1 MGLPFAQNMH
11 GGPDF
16 RHILRKFTGLKEGV
30 GENIPNTGRVI
41 VHCRETNSVYAI
53 ITTPLL
59 MTSSVSSAIRKG
71 HHSGIKINRFYLFL
85 SDFVD
90 K

>member
-1 MGLPFAQNMH
+1 MAHICALLIMILDRFSKYVHAIYGATFCTEHAW
-11 GGPDF
+11 GPDF

-41 VHCRETNSVYAI
+41 VIAR
-53 ITTPLL
+53 
-59 MTSSVSSAIRKG
+59 
-71 HHSGIKINRFYLFL
+71 RF
-85 SDFVD
+85 

>member
-1 MGLPFAQNMH
+1 MCMRFMGRPFAQNMH

-30 GENIPNTGRVI
+30 GENIPDTGRVI
-41 VHCRETNSVYAI
+41 VIAR
-53 ITTPLL
+53 
-59 MTSSVSSAIRKG
+59 
-71 HHSGIKINRFYLFL
+71 RF
-85 SDFVD
+85 

>member
-1 MGLPFAQNMH
+1 MILGRFSKYLREIYGASFAQNMH

-41 VHCRETNSVYAI
+41 V
-53 ITTPLL
+53 
-59 MTSSVSSAIRKG
+59 SSRQFK
-71 HHSGIKINRFYLFL
+71 
-85 SDFVD
+85 
-90 K
+90 

>member
-1 MGLPFAQNMH
+1 MIFMGRAFARNMH

-41 VHCRETNSVYAI
+41 V
-53 ITTPLL
+53 
-59 MTSSVSSAIRKG
+59 SAR
-71 HHSGIKINRFYLFL
+71 RFKCCH
-85 SDFVD
+85 FVVRHLIL
-90 K
+90 

>member
-1 MGLPFAQNMH
+1 MRSMGLPFAQNMH

-41 VHCRETNSVYAI
+41 V
-53 ITTPLL
+53 
-59 MTSSVSSAIRKG
+59 SSRQFKWC
-71 HHSGIKINRFYLFL
+71 Y
-85 SDFVD
+85 FVVRHLI
-90 K
+90 

>member
-1 MGLPFAQNMH
+1 MRSMGLPFAQNMH

-41 VHCRETNSVYAI
+41 VSARQFMMVAPVFVVLI
-53 ITTPLL
+53 IQRQPQRDRLHVR
-59 MTSSVSSAIRKG
+59 S
-71 HHSGIKINRFYLFL
+71 
-85 SDFVD
+85 
-90 K
+90 

>member
-1 MGLPFAQNMH
+1 MRFMGRPFARNMH

-16 RHILRKFTGLKEGV
+16 RQILRKFTGLKEGV

-41 VHCRETNSVYAI
+41 V
-53 ITTPLL
+53 
-59 MTSSVSSAIRKG
+59 SAR
-71 HHSGIKINRFYLFL
+71 RF
-85 SDFVD
+85 

>member
-1 MGLPFAQNMH
+1 MILDRFSKYVHANGATFCTEH

-41 VHCRETNSVYAI
+41 VIAR
-53 ITTPLL
+53 
-59 MTSSVSSAIRKG
+59 
-71 HHSGIKINRFYLFL
+71 RF
-85 SDFVD
+85 

>member
-1 MGLPFAQNMH
+1 MRSMGLPFAQNMH

-41 VHCRETNSVYAI
+41 VSSSNLNGVI
-53 ITTPLL
+53 LL
-59 MTSSVSSAIRKG
+59 LDI
-71 HHSGIKINRFYLFL
+71 
-85 SDFVD
+85 
-90 K
+90 

>member
-1 MGLPFAQNMH
+1 MAHICALLIMILDRFSKYVQRFMGRPFAQNMH

-41 VHCRETNSVYAI
+41 VIAR
-53 ITTPLL
+53 
-59 MTSSVSSAIRKG
+59 
-71 HHSGIKINRFYLFL
+71 RF
-85 SDFVD
+85 

>member
-1 MGLPFAQNMH
+1 MRSMGLPFAQNMH

-41 VHCRETNSVYAI
+41 V
-53 ITTPLL
+53 
-59 MTSSVSSAIRKG
+59 SARQFK
-71 HHSGIKINRFYLFL
+71 
-85 SDFVD
+85 
-90 K
+90 

>member
-1 MGLPFAQNMH
+1 MAHICALLITILGRFSLSICMRSMGLPFAQNMH

-41 VHCRETNSVYAI
+41 V
-53 ITTPLL
+53 
-59 MTSSVSSAIRKG
+59 SSRQFK
-71 HHSGIKINRFYLFL
+71 
-85 SDFVD
+85 
-90 K
+90 

>member
-1 MGLPFAQNMH
+1 MCMRFMGRPFAQNMH
-11 GGPDF
+11 GDPDF

-41 VHCRETNSVYAI
+41 V
-53 ITTPLL
+53 
-59 MTSSVSSAIRKG
+59 SAG
-71 HHSGIKINRFYLFL
+71 RF
-85 SDFVD
+85 